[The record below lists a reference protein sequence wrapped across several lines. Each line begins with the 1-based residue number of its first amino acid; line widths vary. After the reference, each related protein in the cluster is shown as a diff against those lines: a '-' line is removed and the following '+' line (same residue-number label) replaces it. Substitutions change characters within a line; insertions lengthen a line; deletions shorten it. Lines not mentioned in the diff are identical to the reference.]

1 MYVIGERLNGMFKRV
16 RIAIQE
22 GDKKVI
28 HEIAEAQLKA
38 GAQALDLN
46 VGPASDKPVDAMMWL
61 VEATREATDAPL
73 AIDSPRWDVQSTVV
87 PKVPGHAIINS
98 CKADPAELEKY
109 VDLAVKNDA
118 SLIGLCIDESG
129 VPADAEK
136 RVELGAT
143 IAATA
148 IGAGMAPNRLFIDPI
163 ILPVNVAPTA
173 PGAVMSAMSQLK
185 VLSDPPPHLVL
196 GLSNV
201 SQGCNERKLINRI
214 YTVMAI
220 SAGMDSVILDP
231 NDTDLMNAA
240 ITAELLQQRTI
251 YCDSFLDAYRMSVKA
266 VAP

>member
-1 MYVIGERLNGMFKRV
+1 MYVIGERLNGMFKKV
-16 RIAIQE
+16 RAAIQE
-22 GDKKVI
+22 KDKAAIQEV
-28 HEIAEAQLKA
+28 AQAQLKA

-46 VGPASDKPVDAMMWL
+46 VGPASDKPVDAMLWL
-61 VEATREATDAPL
+61 VETVREVTDAPL
-73 AIDSPRWDVQSTVV
+73 AVDSPRWDVQSAVI

-98 CKADPAELEKY
+98 CKADPAELEKF

-118 SLIGLCIDESG
+118 SLIGLCIDEAG

-136 RVELGAT
+136 RVELGAV

-148 IGAGMAPNRLFIDPI
+148 MGAGMPPNRVFIDPI
-163 ILPVNVAPTA
+163 ILPVNVAPTS
-173 PGAVMSAMSQLK
+173 PKAVMSAMTQLK
-185 VLSDPPPHLVL
+185 VLSDPPPRLVL

-231 NDTDLMNAA
+231 NDKDLMDAV
-240 ITAELLQQRTI
+240 ITAELLQQKTI
-251 YCDSFLDAYRMSVKA
+251 YCDSFLDAYRMSARA